1 MAAADKADKEKK
13 GPSLVIQLALL
24 AGLTVAAT
32 GVGWLAGG
40 RLAPPVDKPH
50 VTTAAEHDDEAEEE
64 GHGEDVATTNV
75 VLLDPMTVNLSAP
88 SSVWARLE
96 VSLVFDGPADP
107 VMAETVHQD
116 LLGYLRTVKLEQLK
130 SASGFL
136 HFKSDLQERAD
147 IRSAGKVDR
156 VLIKTL
162 LFE

>member
-1 MAAADKADKEKK
+1 MAAAKKADEEKK

-24 AGLTVAAT
+24 AGLTVAVA

-40 RLAPPVDKPH
+40 RLAPPVDKPQ
-50 VTTAAEHDDEAEEE
+50 VTTIASDKEAELK
-64 GHGEDVATTNV
+64 GDHGEEPPPTNV

-116 LLGYLRTVKLEQLK
+116 LLGYLRTVKLQQLK

-147 IRSAGKVDR
+147 IRSGGKIDR